1 MDFILLAT
9 KEILKHAEEL
19 ALWSAVMVSMI
30 IALVGMIKPFVFP
43 NHKALRKTTLSLMNI
58 VGSFAATAVYFFV
71 NGYSWK
77 WYSAG
82 SFLMVVS
89 TIVTYHLYENFHLR
103 DAVHKVGNFA
113 IDKFACLAKVIL
125 TKLVTKSEVNAKAEV
140 QNVVKEVTVY
150 AKTELKKAQ
159 KKPVKHDKELENL

>member
-30 IALVGMIKPFVFP
+30 IAIVGMIKPWVFP

-58 VGSFAATAVYFFV
+58 GASFAATAIYFFA
-71 NGYSWK
+71 NGISWQ
-77 WYSAG
+77 WYYAG
-82 SFLMVVS
+82 SFLMVVA

-103 DAVHKVGNFA
+103 DALHKIGNFA

-150 AKTELKKAQ
+150 AKTELKKVQ
-159 KKPVKHDKELENL
+159 KKPAKQDKELENL

>member
-113 IDKFACLAKVIL
+113 IDKFACLAKFLL
-125 TKLVTKSEVNAKAEV
+125 TKFVTHSEVNAKAEV
-140 QNVVKEVTVY
+140 QKTFKEVGEY

-159 KKPVKHDKELENL
+159 NKPVKHDKELENL